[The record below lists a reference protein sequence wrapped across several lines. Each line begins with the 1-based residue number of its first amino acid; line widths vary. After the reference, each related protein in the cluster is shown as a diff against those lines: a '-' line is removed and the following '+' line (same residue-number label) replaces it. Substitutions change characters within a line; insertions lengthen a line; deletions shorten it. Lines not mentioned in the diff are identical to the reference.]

1 MAPRNSVTP
10 WKRWLSTQNCHRYTR
25 IYDLNA
31 LARSA
36 AATAASTVDSALV
49 MHYSHPLRAN
59 DEENALASTDH
70 RIDWL
75 RSFSPGNMP
84 DAVFDQAD
92 WHFVP
97 VGGWSE
103 VSGTGPHIRIGRVP
117 INFHAAVATNVQ
129 FLQLLGQISKG
140 RLASQQQDWEAARRH
155 LSAVLEAPYFLEE
168 LLTPSVRYDVYY
180 KLGLADFALG
190 DHGAALRDW
199 RSAAKLNPQL
209 VEPHY
214 NMGLAFDAL
223 GRYAEAVPRYE
234 QANSLQPDNGDILYG
249 LAQSRARLGNYSAA
263 IDAYR
268 QALRLAPTAD
278 GYVDLGSVLQA
289 NGRLKEAR
297 AAFKQALHL
306 AQEHVS
312 AADIRRLL
320 QR

>member
-1 MAPRNSVTP
+1 
-10 WKRWLSTQNCHRYTR
+10 
-25 IYDLNA
+25 
-31 LARSA
+31 
-36 AATAASTVDSALV
+36 

-168 LLTPSVRYDVYY
+168 LLTPFLCYDVYY

-190 DHGAALRDW
+190 DHGAARLAQCGETQPAACRATLQHGIGLRRA
-199 RSAAKLNPQL
+199 RSICRSRATVRTGQFAAAKQRRHSVWSRPKSSSARQL
-209 VEPHY
+209 FCSDRRLPS
-214 NMGLAFDAL
+214 G
-223 GRYAEAVPRYE
+223 AVTCP
-234 QANSLQPDNGDILYG
+234 
-249 LAQSRARLGNYSAA
+249 
-263 IDAYR
+263 
-268 QALRLAPTAD
+268 
-278 GYVDLGSVLQA
+278 
-289 NGRLKEAR
+289 NGRWL
-297 AAFKQALHL
+297 
-306 AQEHVS
+306 
-312 AADIRRLL
+312 RRPW
-320 QR
+320 